1 MKKKTKIL
9 SLLIVLVL
17 ICCSGVTVNAA
28 SYANAKAHAALKR
41 QLKADKQRYYQ
52 YSSSKMRYVY
62 VDINGD
68 HIDELITEPGYGYL
82 TQAIYSYKNRTV
94 KTVAAVGQGTFTKY
108 YPKHKVI
115 YIKNSGHMGYLCD
128 YYYKQSKT
136 GVYKLV
142 AQVGK
147 DYGSRSYDSKPIKT
161 TYYIGNK
168 KTSKAK
174 YSQYIKKMLKGEKGK
189 NFSSL
194 KWKRY

>member
-1 MKKKTKIL
+1 
-9 SLLIVLVL
+9 
-17 ICCSGVTVNAA
+17 
-28 SYANAKAHAALKR
+28 
-41 QLKADKQRYYQ
+41 
-52 YSSSKMRYVY
+52 
-62 VDINGD
+62 
-68 HIDELITEPGYGYL
+68 
-82 TQAIYSYKNRTV
+82 
-94 KTVAAVGQGTFTKY
+94 
-108 YPKHKVI
+108 
-115 YIKNSGHMGYLCD
+115 MGYLCD